1 MKKIL
6 LLTILS
12 ILLSAN
18 TICNAE
24 LKVFSKSAKVSL
36 NVNETIDSAKERAFR
51 SALRSISDEA
61 GVYVESYTKI
71 ENHQLSIDTVTVIS
85 SNVVSVNSVE
95 YSPILYSS
103 TGQREVSAKVIA
115 TIDSENITKMSQK
128 LQHYQAELDSAKKEL
143 YELRLKTKDTSRAII
158 INPVPNIIISHNTL
172 WGEIDMNDILF
183 KTHLIPKDTVTI
195 FKGPYEDASIVGS
208 ASHSDS
214 LSVIATEMHSYPQ
227 KGKTK
232 IIAPPFEDFIHISSS
247 YSKINEGKVL
257 PNVGEYIYLLKYC
270 GEGVFEALYRDN
282 KIFVPYNGI
291 KNISDKYDTDKIHR
305 GFYAIFEG
313 IDNDYFA
320 ETWVCIRNSNGL
332 EGWVKISKN
341 FERVESV
348 KNGRGIF
355 HYDSY

>member
-128 LQHYQAELDSAKKEL
+128 LQHYQAELDSAKKNF
-143 YELRLKTKDTSRAII
+143 TS
-158 INPVPNIIISHNTL
+158 
-172 WGEIDMNDILF
+172 
-183 KTHLIPKDTVTI
+183 
-195 FKGPYEDASIVGS
+195 
-208 ASHSDS
+208 
-214 LSVIATEMHSYPQ
+214 
-227 KGKTK
+227 
-232 IIAPPFEDFIHISSS
+232 
-247 YSKINEGKVL
+247 
-257 PNVGEYIYLLKYC
+257 
-270 GEGVFEALYRDN
+270 
-282 KIFVPYNGI
+282 
-291 KNISDKYDTDKIHR
+291 YD
-305 GFYAIFEG
+305 
-313 IDNDYFA
+313 
-320 ETWVCIRNSNGL
+320 
-332 EGWVKISKN
+332 
-341 FERVESV
+341 
-348 KNGRGIF
+348 
-355 HYDSY
+355 